1 MIDRYL
7 TKEMK
12 EIFSLENKYQNFLNI
27 EKAVIEAYV
36 SLNKIPESD
45 FEAIDKKAYINLDR
59 INELEEITKHDV
71 IAFTRSISEQLGPE
85 KKWFHY
91 SLTSTDVVDSA
102 QSLVL
107 HEANSY
113 LNQDITKL
121 LNVLKDKALKY
132 QETPIIGRTH
142 GMHAEVTS
150 FGLKWLLYYDE
161 LNRCYHRFLDE
172 RKNVEVIKLSGAV
185 GNYANIPMEVEEY
198 VAKKFNLDYALIST
212 QVLSRDRHAGYIYS
226 LVSIASL
233 LEKIATEIRHL
244 SRSEINE
251 VSEYFA
257 SGQKGSSAMPH
268 KKNPIGCENICGCAR
283 IMKSYLQVALDNNIL
298 WHERDI
304 SHSSAER
311 IMLPD
316 AISLLHYMLN
326 RLNKIITT
334 LVVNE
339 DKMLENINLTYGVIF
354 SGNVLQVLIDHGM
367 SRETSYDLI
376 QPIAFES
383 LEKKISFKSL
393 LLNNENITKVI
404 DKKTL
409 NECFNIDYYL
419 KNVAKIYQ
427 RMGW

>member
-45 FEAIDKKAYINLDR
+45 FKAIDKKAYINLDR

-107 HEANSY
+107 HEANNY

-132 QETPIIGRTH
+132 QKTPIIGRTH

-367 SRETSYDLI
+367 SREASYDLI

>member
-1 MIDRYL
+1 MIDRYS
-7 TKEMK
+7 TEEMEK
-12 EIFSLENKYQNFLNI
+12 LFSLENKYQNFLNI

-36 SLNKIPESD
+36 SLKVIPEND
-45 FEAIDKKAYINLDR
+45 FKEIDKKAYINVDR

-102 QSLVL
+102 QSLIL
-107 HEANSY
+107 HEANNI
-113 LNQDITKL
+113 LNQDINAL
-121 LNVLKDKALKY
+121 LTTLKDKAYKY
-132 QETPIIGRTH
+132 KITPIMGRTH

-161 LNRCYHRFLDE
+161 LNRCYERFVTE

-198 VAKKFNLDYALIST
+198 VAKKFHLDYALIST
-212 QVLSRDRHAGYIYS
+212 QVLSRDRHAGYMYS
-226 LVSIASL
+226 LVAIASL
-233 LEKIATEIRHL
+233 LEKISTEIRHL
-244 SRSEINE
+244 SRSEVGE

-283 IMKSYLQVALDNNIL
+283 IMRSYLQVALDNNIL

-339 DKMLENINLTYGVIF
+339 DKMLENINLTHGVIF

-367 SRETSYDLI
+367 TREAAYDLI
-376 QPIAFES
+376 QPIAFEA
-383 LEKKISFKSL
+383 LEKKESFKSL
-393 LLNNENITKVI
+393 LAKNEIINNVI
-404 DKKTL
+404 DEKTI

-419 KNVAKIYQ
+419 KNVNKIYQ